1 MTELS
6 AYEFS
11 TLRGGAFTLSR
22 GLGRLWASPGASHGT
37 AMRFTIPTGVEK
49 EEQGNPVQDPAAAGA
64 QALARRG
71 KEDDPGPAANRQEE
85 TS

>member
-1 MTELS
+1 M
-6 AYEFS
+6 
-11 TLRGGAFTLSR
+11 
-22 GLGRLWASPGASHGT
+22 RL
-37 AMRFTIPTGVEK
+37 TIPTRVEQR
-49 EEQGNPVQDPAAAGA
+49 EQGNPVQDPAAAGA